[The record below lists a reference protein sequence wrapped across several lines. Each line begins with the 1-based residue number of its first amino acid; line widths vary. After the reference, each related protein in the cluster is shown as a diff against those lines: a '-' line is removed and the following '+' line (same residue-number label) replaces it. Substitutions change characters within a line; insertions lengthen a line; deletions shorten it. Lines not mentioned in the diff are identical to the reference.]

1 MAPRRLLAASTA
13 ALALCLAAPAAASAA
28 CADTEVL
35 PTAETLPVVATA
47 TVCLLNEERAAHGLD
62 PVQENTALTKASL
75 AYSQRLVT
83 ESFFAHEA
91 PDGTD
96 VVDRL
101 TATGYI
107 RPGTG
112 WEVGENLAWAQGAL
126 ASPRNVVKAWMES
139 PGHRA
144 NVLTRAY
151 REVGIGVVLGTP
163 KAGPD
168 GSTFTTNF
176 GRRDAAPVGEQPG
189 SSDSFTKATSAA
201 TGAKPTPAAKVQAAK
216 KARAKK
222 AKQAKQARAR
232 RAAKRRAAARRAHA
246 ARSARAAARS
256 RR

>member
-1 MAPRRLLAASTA
+1 MAPRRLLSVSTA

-28 CADTEVL
+28 CADTQVL
-35 PTAETLPVVATA
+35 PTAETLPVVAAA

-62 PVQENTALTKASL
+62 PVRENTALTRASH
-75 AYSQRLVT
+75 AYSQRLVA

-107 RPGTG
+107 RPGSG

-126 ASPRNVVKAWMES
+126 ASPANVVKAWMES
-139 PGHRA
+139 PGHKA
-144 NVLTRAY
+144 NVLTRSY
-151 REVGIGVVLGTP
+151 REIGIGIVLGTP

-176 GRRDAAPVGEQPG
+176 GRRDAEPVAEQPG
-189 SSDSFTKATSAA
+189 SSDAFTVARSP
-201 TGAKPTPAAKVQAAK
+201 AKPTQAAKVKAASKAKAK
-216 KARAKK
+216 KAR
-222 AKQAKQARAR
+222 QARAR
-232 RAAKRRAAARRAHA
+232 KAAKRRAAARKARA
-246 ARSARAAARS
+246 ARSARATARS

>member
-1 MAPRRLLAASTA
+1 MAPRRLLSVSTA

-28 CADTEVL
+28 CADTHVL
-35 PTAETLPVVATA
+35 PTAETLPVVAGA

-62 PVQENTALTKASL
+62 PVRENTALTKASL
-75 AYSQRLVT
+75 AYSQRLVA

-107 RPGTG
+107 RPGSG
-112 WEVGENLAWAQGAL
+112 WEVGENLAWAQGVL
-126 ASPRNVVKAWMES
+126 ASPANVVKAWMES
-139 PGHRA
+139 PGHKA
-144 NVLTRAY
+144 NVLTRSY
-151 REVGIGVVLGTP
+151 REIGIGIVLGTP
-163 KAGPD
+163 KAGAD

-176 GRRDAAPVGEQPG
+176 GRRDAEPVAEQPG
-189 SSDSFTKATSAA
+189 SSDSFTVATSAA
-201 TGAKPTPAAKVQAAK
+201 KPTQAAKVKAASKAKAK
-216 KARAKK
+216 KAR
-222 AKQAKQARAR
+222 QARAR
-232 RAAKRRAAARRAHA
+232 KAAKRRAAARKARA